1 MFIEYLRSG
10 ELETEGAIWYGVIHR
25 TSILLICLL
34 ESPPKAKKRRVES
47 DEEPEDDTPV
57 DSGQFGL
64 LASMK
69 RDDVDIEGGWK
80 VGEP

>member
-10 ELETEGAIWYGVIHR
+10 ELKTQGGIWYGVIHR

-47 DEEPEDDTPV
+47 DEELEDDTPA
-57 DSGQFGL
+57 DSEL